1 MSGSGRSALVT
12 GASTGIGRAIALALD
27 GAGFRVFAGVRKE
40 ADGQALRAAA
50 SPRLEPLR
58 LDVTDAEQRLA
69 AAQRI
74 DAAVGAAGLY
84 GLVNNAGVALPGPL
98 EFLDLDD
105 LRRSLEVNSVAPVAM
120 GQAFLPLLR
129 RARGRIVHVGSSS
142 GYLATSLMGAYAA
155 SKFALEALSDA
166 QRRELRSSGADVEV
180 VLVEPG
186 AIATPIWDKGLAHG
200 EQLEKTL
207 APEALRAY
215 GKEVARLRDYAHEA
229 AGRAIPP
236 ERVAEVVLRALTA
249 PRPRARYRVGVDATI
264 GYWLSRLLPD
274 RVLDRVLERLT
285 RA

>member
-1 MSGSGRSALVT
+1 VGKAVGE
-12 GASTGIGRAIALALD
+12 
-27 GAGFRVFAGVRKE
+27 AGVF
-40 ADGQALRAAA
+40 
-50 SPRLEPLR
+50 
-58 LDVTDAEQRLA
+58 
-69 AAQRI
+69 
-74 DAAVGAAGLY
+74 

-98 EFLDLDD
+98 EFLDLDH

-155 SKFALEALSDA
+155 SKFALEAIADA
-166 QRRELRSSGADVEV
+166 QRRELRSSGAGVEV

-200 EQLEKTL
+200 EHLERTL
-207 APEALRAY
+207 APEALRVY
-215 GKEVARLRDYAHEA
+215 GQEVARLRDYARA
-229 AGRAIPP
+229 APGRAIPP
-236 ERVAEVVLRALTA
+236 ERVADVVLRALTV
-249 PRPRARYRVGVDATI
+249 PRPRTRYRVGTDATV